1 MKKIISK
8 EKLLSFF
15 LSLMLLI
22 SCFFNQP
29 ATAKAYVFKW
39 TNIKEIEVTAHQL
52 NIRTGPGTSYAII
65 GTLYQGNVVSVVGTL
80 GSWYVIH
87 TERDMIGVISSYY
100 TRVVS
105 YYNTTSSTPAPTKTP
120 SPAPV
125 ATPKP
130 TTPSDDY
137 SYNITSDEQKM
148 IDLINAERSK
158 NGLSA
163 LKADLEVMRVARI
176 KAADLSINEYFS
188 HQSPTYGS
196 PFDMLKSFGVS
207 YRSAGENIAGN
218 STVSAAHTALMNSSG
233 HRANILKSN
242 FNTIGIGI
250 YEDSRYGKVF
260 VQMFLEK

>member
-1 MKKIISK
+1 MKQFTKQKLIS
-8 EKLLSFF
+8 LCFA
-15 LSLMLLI
+15 LMLFV
-22 SCFFNQP
+22 SCLFSQP
-29 ATAKAYVFKW
+29 AIAKAYVFKW

-87 TERDMIGVISSYY
+87 TDRDMIGVISSYY

-105 YYNTTSSTPAPTKTP
+105 YYNTTASTPAPTKAP
-120 SPAPV
+120 SPV
-125 ATPKP
+125 ATPNP
-130 TTPSDDY
+130 TSAPSDDY
-137 SYNITSDEQKM
+137 SYSITSEEQQM

-158 NGLSA
+158 NGLSP
-163 LKADLEVMRVARI
+163 LKADLNLMRVARI
-176 KAADLSINEYFS
+176 KAADLSINAYFS

-196 PFDMLKSFGVS
+196 PFDMLKNFGIS

-218 STVSAAHTALMNSSG
+218 SSVSAAHTALMNSSG

-250 YEDSRYGKVF
+250 YKDPRYGKVF
-260 VQMFLEK
+260 VQMFIEK

>member
-1 MKKIISK
+1 MKQFTKQKFIS
-8 EKLLSFF
+8 LCFA
-15 LSLMLLI
+15 LMLFVT
-22 SCFFNQP
+22 CFFSQP
-29 ATAKAYVFKW
+29 AIAKAYVFKW
-39 TNIKEIEVTAHQL
+39 TNIKEIEVTANQL

-87 TERDMIGVISSYY
+87 TDRDMIGVISSYY

-105 YYNTTSSTPAPTKTP
+105 YYNTTAATPAPTKAP
-120 SPAPV
+120 SPT

-130 TTPSDDY
+130 TSAPSDDY
-137 SYNITSDEQKM
+137 SYNITSEEQQM

-158 NGLSA
+158 NGLSP
-163 LKADLEVMRVARI
+163 LKADMALMRVARL
-176 KAADLSINEYFS
+176 KAADLSINKYFS

-196 PFDMLKSFGVS
+196 PFDMLKSFDIS

-242 FNTIGIGI
+242 FNTVGIGI
-250 YEDSRYGKVF
+250 YKDSRYGKVF
-260 VQMFLEK
+260 VQMFIEK